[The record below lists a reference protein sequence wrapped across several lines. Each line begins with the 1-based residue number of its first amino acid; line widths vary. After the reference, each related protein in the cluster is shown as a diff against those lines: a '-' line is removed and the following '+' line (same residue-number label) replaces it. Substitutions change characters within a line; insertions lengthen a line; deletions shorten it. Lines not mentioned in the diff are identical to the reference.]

1 MLVRPTWRIVT
12 ERRTQ
17 YFEKLEV
24 WQLAVGLVKAV
35 YLQAAGLPRSE
46 THCLGDQLRRS
57 AVSVA
62 PNIAE
67 GRASDSDADFRR
79 FLGISLKSL
88 IEVVAPARLCGELRL
103 LDTARLES
111 LYALCDR
118 LEAKPR
124 TFRKKLSRRKTK
136 Q

>member
-1 MLVRPTWRIVT
+1 M

-17 YFEKLEV
+17 YFEKPEV

-57 AVSVA
+57 AVSV
-62 PNIAE
+62 PLNIAE
-67 GRASDSDADFRR
+67 GRASDSDAEFGR

-88 IEVVAPARLCGELRL
+88 IEVKAAARLCEELEL
-103 LDTARLES
+103 LGTARLES
-111 LYALCDR
+111 LYAPCGR

-124 TFRKKLSRRKTK
+124 TFRKKLSRGKTK

>member
-1 MLVRPTWRIVT
+1 MFVGPAWRIVI

-35 YLQAAGLPRSE
+35 YQQATQLPGSE

-62 PNIAE
+62 LNIAE

-88 IEVVAPARLCGELRL
+88 IEVVAAARLCEELRL
-103 LDTARLES
+103 LDTTQLAS
-111 LYALCDR
+111 LYALCDQ
-118 LEAKPR
+118 LEAKLR